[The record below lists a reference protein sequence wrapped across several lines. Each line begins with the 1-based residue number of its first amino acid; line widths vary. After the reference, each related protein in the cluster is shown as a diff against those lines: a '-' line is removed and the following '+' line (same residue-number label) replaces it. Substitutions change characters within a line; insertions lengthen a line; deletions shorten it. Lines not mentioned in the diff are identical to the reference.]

1 MLIYTRR
8 LLRPSTSFEQFRG
21 EWALITGASI
31 GLGSEYA
38 KALARRGMNVI
49 LVARSKDKLE
59 LLAKEIAE
67 EYNVEAMVRL
77 AAI

>member
-1 MLIYTRR
+1 
-8 LLRPSTSFEQFRG
+8 
-21 EWALITGASI
+21 
-31 GLGSEYA
+31 LGSEYA